1 MTGTDEVS
9 ETVLEAI
16 NALAQTDWNA
26 KSLVNKIEEV
36 RNGTESSEKP
46 TKALRFLA
54 ATEMEPEEIAA
65 TVFFLRDGHRL
76 GVPLQCYGPPGLMGA
91 ALCDFVH
98 DKKTNTMKMVPFP
111 EDIAHLDPLRAL
123 ALAIKL
129 EYIRTEPGVWKDPT
143 NF

>member
-1 MTGTDEVS
+1 MTGVGEV
-9 ETVLEAI
+9 VLEAVS
-16 NALAQTDWNA
+16 ALAQTDWDA

-36 RNGTESSEKP
+36 RNWTEGGEKP

-65 TVFFLRDGHRL
+65 MVFFLRDGHLR
-76 GVPLQCYGPPGLMGA
+76 GVPLRFYGPPGLMGA

-111 EDIAHLDPLRAL
+111 EDIAQLDPLRAL

-129 EYIRTEPGVWKDPT
+129 KYIRTEPGVWKDPV